1 MEAQSAQEGYLR
13 FPAVVGLRSKVGMK
27 VKKEG
32 KTKYDLDWDKGKL
45 GYDRKEI
52 CHCFLNQKEFYAE
65 EFNKQISKGIGIVPG
80 VGIPIS
86 KKIEQGQAFV
96 HFQLSEIKDFRPV
109 ESTLTKRLGINTFNQ
124 LIDLRPVD
132 FTNID
137 QARHNRKLIK
147 AAQEVYESIGINSKE
162 GPGFMSNYDRPFI
175 DFFHNCLNQYTT
187 QGFVT
192 KKVNATAKVCPKHKR
207 TGEYV
212 PMYNAYLC
220 RSCNDY
226 IK

>member
-1 MEAQSAQEGYLR
+1 MDAQNAQESYLR

-27 VKKEG
+27 VKKGG
-32 KTKYDLDWDKGKL
+32 KTKHDLDWDKGKL
-45 GYDRKEI
+45 GYDTKEI
-52 CHCFLNQKEFYAE
+52 CHCFLNQKEFYAV

-86 KKIEQGQAFV
+86 KKIEEGQAFV
-96 HFQLSEIKDFRPV
+96 LFQLSEIKDFRPV
-109 ESTLTKRLGINTFNQ
+109 ESALTKRFGINTYNH
-124 LIDLRPVD
+124 LIELRPVD

-147 AAQEVYESIGINSKE
+147 GAQEVYEIIGINSKD

-175 DFFHNCLNQYTT
+175 DFFHSRFNQYTT
-187 QGFVT
+187 QGFIR
-192 KKVNATAKVCPKHKR
+192 KKGNVMVKVCPKHKR
-207 TGEYV
+207 TGEYIS
-212 PMYNAYLC
+212 MYNAYLC
-220 RSCNDY
+220 KSCNDY